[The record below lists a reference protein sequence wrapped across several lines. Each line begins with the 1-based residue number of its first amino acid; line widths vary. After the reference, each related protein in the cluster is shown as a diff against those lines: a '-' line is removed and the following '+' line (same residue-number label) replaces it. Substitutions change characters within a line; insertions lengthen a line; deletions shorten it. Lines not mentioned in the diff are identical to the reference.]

1 MKNPYQHG
9 GFLIAFGIVIV
20 IFSYLDQANTLG
32 LVIGAFAIVMGGAS
46 LVSDF
51 FNQTLK
57 ILIVIAFITFI
68 ITAIG
73 SGI

>member
-9 GFLIAFGIVIV
+9 GFLVAFGIVIV

-57 ILIVIAFITFI
+57 SLIVIAFITFI

>member
-1 MKNPYQHG
+1 MKRPYQHG
-9 GFLIAFGIVIV
+9 GFLVAFGLVIG
-20 IFSYLDQANTLG
+20 ILSYLDHANTLG

-57 ILIVIAFITFI
+57 ILIVIAVITFI

>member
-9 GFLIAFGIVIV
+9 GFLVAFGIVIV

>member
-9 GFLIAFGIVIV
+9 GFLVAFGIVIV

-57 ILIVIAFITFI
+57 ILIVIAVITFI